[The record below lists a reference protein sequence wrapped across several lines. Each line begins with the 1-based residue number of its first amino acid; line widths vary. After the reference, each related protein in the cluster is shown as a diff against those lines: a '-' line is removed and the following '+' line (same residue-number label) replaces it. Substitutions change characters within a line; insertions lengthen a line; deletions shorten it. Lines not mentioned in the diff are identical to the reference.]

1 MHVMRVIPAVPFLVT
16 LLAAAAPAD
25 AGAPATLQRAST
37 QPGQTTRLSPRD
49 AGRRGG
55 EAAGA
60 VYACDWLRIT
70 QRAATLRSQYE
81 GDALAEFDA
90 EASRILAAWHT
101 AKTCRNAGGPN
112 ECRITL
118 QLSCQ
123 EALREIGPDGSALP
137 GLLEPK

>member
-1 MHVMRVIPAVPFLVT
+1 MRL
-16 LLAAAAPAD
+16 
-25 AGAPATLQRAST
+25 RN
-37 QPGQTTRLSPRD
+37 TRRGD

-60 VYACDWLRIT
+60 AVVCDWLRIT
-70 QRAATLRSQYE
+70 ERAAALRSHYE

-90 EASRILAAWHT
+90 EASRFLAAWQT
-101 AKTCRNAGGPN
+101 AKTCRNSGGPN

-118 QLSCQ
+118 QLSCR
-123 EALREIGPDGSALP
+123 EALREFGPDGTALP